1 MRAASS
7 FIQSIADVN
16 FHGRGPKTL
25 RLFKLEE
32 HFFAQ
37 LRAELEQLTRR
48 HSPSQ
53 VGDYGHV
60 TNWTQPF
67 GEAVQ
72 FSLLNT
78 SGKLDDPSTDHNL
91 SLRNKS
97 FHHGA
102 DFPQLAHFISA
113 FPHALNMRL
122 NGMGKKSGL
131 SPHEENVIHWCG
143 PKRPTRFFA
152 RVRFHLPMQ
161 TKAQAQLLMDGETFH
176 FEAGYIYF
184 FHNGTVHSANNLG
197 DTYRY
202 HLVWDMLLT
211 RETYAQ
217 MFQGNT
223 HVDFLQPVPA
233 PEREVPATG
242 KIAIGDYAISGLGLY
257 MYRKLRLERL
267 GVRPSQFHSKVFDPV
282 ARQVPLRLDYAEE
295 R

>member
-1 MRAASS
+1 
-7 FIQSIADVN
+7 V
-16 FHGRGPKTL
+16 
-25 RLFKLEE
+25 EE
-32 HFFAQ
+32 SFFAQ

-48 HSPSQ
+48 YSPSQ
-53 VGDYGHV
+53 VSDYGHV
-60 TNWTQPF
+60 TKWTQPF

-91 SLRNKS
+91 SVRGKS
-97 FHHGA
+97 FHHGV
-102 DFPQLAHFISA
+102 DFPRIARFISA

-131 SPHEENVIHWCG
+131 SPHEENVIHWYG

-161 TKAQAQLLMDGETFH
+161 TNNQAHLLLDGETFH

-217 MFQGNT
+217 MFQGNAG
-223 HVDFLQPVPA
+223 VEFLKPLSSR
-233 PEREVPATG
+233 EREVQATG
-242 KIAIGDYAISGLGLY
+242 KIAVGEYAISGLGLY

-267 GVRPSQFHSKVFDPV
+267 GVKPSQFQSKVFDPL
-282 ARQVPLRLDYAEE
+282 ARQMPLRLDYAEV